1 MRTVFRG
8 VFIISEYGLRDG
20 HRGPLPAEL
29 VLEVLCGAGDQGGG
43 GEGEGGLVQGARGSV
58 RCGSQGG
65 LWYLGTWWSIPWS
78 WRGRGTG
85 P

>member
-29 VLEVLCGAGDQGGG
+29 VLEVLCGAGDQCGR
-43 GEGEGGLVQGARGSV
+43 GEGEGGLVQGARGQLDV
-58 RCGSQGG
+58 VPRVVCGIWVHGG
-65 LWYLGTWWSIPWS
+65 QYLGA
-78 WRGRGTG
+78 GEEGEQE
-85 P
+85 